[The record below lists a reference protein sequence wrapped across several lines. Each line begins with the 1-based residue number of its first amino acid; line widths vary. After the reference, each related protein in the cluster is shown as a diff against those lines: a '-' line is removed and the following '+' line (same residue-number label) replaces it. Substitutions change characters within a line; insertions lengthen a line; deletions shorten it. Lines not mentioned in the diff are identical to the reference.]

1 MSYDNITEEP
11 TPGNTT
17 GLLATLRRLVATFT
31 EILHTR
37 VELLSTELEE
47 EAERLRQLAIVGLLS
62 VFFLGLGVVVATAF
76 FVVLFWEPYRLYV
89 LAAFAIVYLAIGVGT
104 ALLVRHK
111 LKSRPRLLAATRS
124 ELSKDRQQLASSS

>member
-1 MSYDNITEEP
+1 M
-11 TPGNTT
+11 
-17 GLLATLRRLVATFT
+17 ATLRRLVATFT

-37 VELLSTELEE
+37 VELLSIELEE

-62 VFFLGLGVVVATAF
+62 VFFLGLGVIVATAF
-76 FVVLFWEPYRLYV
+76 VVVLFWEPYRLYV
-89 LAAFAIVYLAIGVGT
+89 LAGFAIVYLGIGVGT

-111 LKSRPRLLAATRS
+111 LKTRPRLLAATRS